1 MHIIRE
7 IAEVGL
13 TQPFLYIYFETEYY
27 NQFLQNLILS
37 GISHAV
43 LFYTT
48 DICTN
53 YSLALASLMQKS
65 QSTL

>member
-7 IAEVGL
+7 IAEVGFTL
-13 TQPFLYIYFETEYY
+13 LFLYIYFETEYY

-43 LFYTT
+43 LF
-48 DICTN
+48 
-53 YSLALASLMQKS
+53 
-65 QSTL
+65 